1 MKLLKK
7 PIFKITSNGKDSH
20 LKEEEQNEQDKLNSI
35 VHKHFPSLFL
45 PLIENPANRKKEL
58 SQQKQL
64 VEDTFSS
71 LVDSYYNQTTP
82 HGQKNTTYLETGI
95 YLIYQQLWPDLSIIM
110 PDRKKGITSFQ
121 SNSNKELNR
130 SIKNTVPSNIK
141 DGITLS
147 DMTNHF
153 LPNEENEDNFTDK
166 VNTDIS
172 AMTIVLKHFNS
183 TIYFDETDPGNEHLL
198 KLKSDR
204 TNNLSFYLGVKKY
217 LDANDYLMTEEEYFQ
232 TCIELLKHLQNTTY
246 PQCTHEIK
254 EGSFTTRLQQAIDTY
269 KSRCSTNSFAPNA
282 TDEEIEELHSLTA
295 SLKMRLDD
303 KLQHEILRIT
313 FPQVLEH
320 PLFTEKFKI
329 KGKLIKDAKK
339 PNGFCALYYVLTDAN
354 GQKIEVQLQSG
365 MRYYESKAGI
375 SNHNDLPDKAVNVKQ
390 FFELVNPEQHEQD
403 PEALKKYLSILG
415 RTSKKQEKALQEK
428 LNSYEKKLSYASNAK
443 EKRDLNLA
451 ILRIQKKLNSIE
463 TARNS
468 IKIKDAFEEDYDMLT
483 IMKDENDYEIK
494 NIGGKEIKVYNTTVS
509 NYKDENDYELKE
521 IDGKQIKVY
530 NTKTHKR
537 TEKYTIEQYLP
548 IFAIAKSPVSM
559 NIIGSAHSTFDT
571 VAHVNKRNIVEEFTE
586 ILRKDDEVPYLADL
600 LIDKLK
606 DILGIKETPQI
617 SLVDV
622 EKYALEQYY
631 QNANTPDNK
640 KSKEETELEI

>member
-1 MKLLKK
+1 MKSLKK

-20 LKEEEQNEQDKLNSI
+20 LKEEEQKEQEKLKSI

-45 PLIENPANRKKEL
+45 SLKENPVNREEF

-64 VEDTFSS
+64 IEDTFSS
-71 LVDSYYNQTTP
+71 LVDSYYNQTTS
-82 HGQKNTTYLETGI
+82 HGQKNTTYLEAGI

-130 SIKNTVPSNIK
+130 SIKNTIPSNIK
-141 DGITLS
+141 DGISLS

-153 LPNEENEDNFTDK
+153 LTNEENEDNFTDK

-183 TIYFDETDPGNEHLL
+183 TIYFDETDPENKHLL
-198 KLKSDR
+198 ELKSDR

-232 TCIELLKHLQNTTY
+232 TCIKLLEHLQNTTY

-313 FPQVLEH
+313 FPQILEH

-530 NTKTHKR
+530 NTKTHKC

-571 VAHVNKRNIVEEFTE
+571 VAHVNKKNIVEEFTE

-640 KSKEETELEI
+640 KSEEETELEI